1 MDPRAIIRLF
11 ILVLIIAIFAR
22 VILTWFPTASRYNP
36 LVALI
41 YQITEPILA
50 PLRKGFLDS
59 ESLISPRLLPYLS
72 CSLSGVF
79 CEASRSQTW
88 DYRGSRAVYS
98 DASARYCRSCGIDN
112 STQQDDEIRGVQR
125 GEAPLPGA

>member
-50 PLRKGFLDS
+50 PLRKV
-59 ESLISPRLLPYLS
+59 IPRL
-72 CSLSGVF
+72 GVF
-79 CEASRSQTW
+79 DFTPTIALFVLFAIW
-88 DYRGSRAVYS
+88 
-98 DASARYCRSCGIDN
+98 
-112 STQQDDEIRGVQR
+112 GV
-125 GEAPLPGA
+125 L